1 MKQATSILF
10 LTLLLAGA
18 IARPAPARAQEAEI
32 RQLLLNVEKLEQL
45 QNILTDMKKGYE
57 ILHKGYGA
65 IREISAGSF
74 TLHETFLDGLL
85 AVNPALRQ
93 YRRVADIISCQQQIV
108 SEYRDAHGRFRQSGS
123 FTPAELAYL
132 DQVYE
137 GLSAQSLR
145 HLEELALVLTAGEL
159 RMGDDERLAAID
171 RIYQEASDKLTFLRH
186 FNRQATLLALQRD
199 REQSSIRS
207 LQRQY

>member
-1 MKQATSILF
+1 MKQATSIFF
-10 LTLLLAGA
+10 LALLLTGA
-18 IARPAPARAQEAEI
+18 IARPAPARAQAAEI
-32 RQLLLNVEKLEQL
+32 QQLLLNVEKLEQL
-45 QNILTDMKKGYE
+45 KSILTDMKKGYD
-57 ILHKGYGA
+57 ILHQGYGA
-65 IREISAGSF
+65 IQEISAASF

-93 YRRVADIISCQQQIV
+93 YRRVTDIITCQQQIV
-108 SEYRDAHGRFRQSGS
+108 SEYRNAHKRFLQSGS
-123 FTPAELAYL
+123 FTPAELAYIG
-132 DQVYE
+132 QVYE

-171 RIYQEASDKLTFLRH
+171 RIYLEASDKLAFLRH

-199 REQSSIRS
+199 REQNSIRS